1 MPKDTN
7 TVKYIFTCTYTH
19 LFFYIHATPS
29 YFLWFREFFN
39 LIEASPFPIRAA
51 NFHLCSALTPVAERL
66 AMEMSLHVSGLSP
79 QVIELLS
86 AYLKHCQVA
95 FLGGGVMKVTLFYNQ
110 AYLCLTFSSLI
121 TIKFTSKYDSIFYQS
136 MIVNPV
142 LNNKTHTRKNFALIN
157 KILCVSDLFMWGF
170 YYFC

>member
-1 MPKDTN
+1 MLGTH
-7 TVKYIFTCTYTH
+7 TCCRT
-19 LFFYIHATPS
+19 FGK
-29 YFLWFREFFN
+29 
-39 LIEASPFPIRAA
+39 
-51 NFHLCSALTPVAERL
+51 
-66 AMEMSLHVSGLSP
+66 EMSLHVSGLSP

-95 FLGGGVMKVTLFYNQ
+95 FFWGGGVMKVTLFYNQ

-142 LNNKTHTRKNFALIN
+142 LNNKTHTRKNFALIY

>member
-1 MPKDTN
+1 MPKDTK
-7 TVKYIFTCTYTH
+7 TVTYIFTCIYTH
-19 LFFYIHATPS
+19 LYPCNS
-29 YFLWFREFFN
+29 FLFSLISRIFN
-39 LIEASPFPIRAA
+39 IEASPFPIRAA

-79 QVIELLS
+79 QEIELLS